1 MDTATPAPGTAVTPR
16 ARVKATFS
24 TLRQTRFLDA
34 FASLGSV
41 QSASRWADITR
52 DAHYKWLRDDPS
64 YPARFD
70 EALKA
75 AARRFEDEAVRR
87 AVEGMPKGIYYKG
100 KRVAIERE
108 YSDQLLALLLK
119 ANNPEK
125 FGDKSK
131 LDVNVAR
138 VTSIEQV
145 PTEVL
150 LQLLPEAERAEF
162 ERKPNWLLDGPT
174 PIDVGVKTET
184 SPGLADTPPLQ
195 PKEGQ

>member
-1 MDTATPAPGTAVTPR
+1 MDTPTVAPTAPR
-16 ARVKATFS
+16 ARVRALFS
-24 TLRQTRFLDA
+24 TVRQDRFLEA
-34 FASLGSV
+34 FTASGSI
-41 QSASRWADITR
+41 QTAARWSQCHR
-52 DAHYKWLRDDPS
+52 RAHYEWLKNDPS
-64 YPARFD
+64 YAPRFE

-75 AARRFEDEAVRR
+75 AARKFEDEAVRR
-87 AVEGMPKGIYYKG
+87 AVHGTTKGVYYKG
-100 KRVAIERE
+100 KKVAVERE

-174 PIDVGVKTET
+174 VET
-184 SPGLADTPPLQ
+184 TAVEVEKKG
-195 PKEGQ
+195 